1 MQFFRSYLVHSLQTI
16 NQPHWILEENSSFW
30 ILRWISSLWSWFEA
44 KSLGAKPRKGIHWL
58 QISQTLGV
66 KRHSLEHTRAHVPPV
81 PYSLCPLWQ
90 PDPVPA
96 ARWGASMAPELPE
109 HADTSLAPPL
119 WPFQDS
125 LASDSVCIEILS
137 TVRSQQLCSCAE
149 QDQALTEGEG
159 DQTLP
164 MSLLKH
170 HSPSMWAFHSS
181 SVCLFSVVALPT
193 HHHTVVTLKHRN
205 HSFYIKTP

>member
-66 KRHSLEHTRAHVPPV
+66 KRHSLEHTRAHLPPV

-90 PDPVPA
+90 PDPIPA

-164 MSLLKH
+164 MSLSAQTSQPQHVGLSPLLSLSFLCCFFAYTSS
-170 HSPSMWAFHSS
+170 HS
-181 SVCLFSVVALPT
+181 C
-193 HHHTVVTLKHRN
+193 
-205 HSFYIKTP
+205 YIKTP